1 MRDPQIEAVLIA
13 LRRVMRATDLHS
25 RELARSTG
33 LTAPQ
38 LLLLQNIDQLGKVGV
53 GELAQEMSLSQA
65 TVTSILDRL
74 EDRGYVQREKSAED
88 RRKVI
93 TALTHKGREAVK
105 DAPVPLQQRFVE
117 RFGKLASWEQHQL
130 IAALER
136 VATMMDAQDMDASP
150 VLDTGALDRQLS

>member
-1 MRDPQIEAVLIA
+1 MRDPQIEAVLVA

-25 RELARSTG
+25 RELVRTTG

-38 LLLLQNIDQLGKVGV
+38 LLLLQTIQQLGVVSV

-74 EDRGYVQREKSAED
+74 EDRGFVQRQKGAAD
-88 RRKVI
+88 KRKVF
-93 TALTHKGREAVK
+93 TSLTDKGVAASK
-105 DAPVPLQQRFVE
+105 DAPIPLQQRFVA

-130 IAALER
+130 IAALQR
-136 VATMMDAQDMDASP
+136 VAAMMDAEDIDASP
-150 VLDTGALDRQLS
+150 VLDTGVLDR

>member
-25 RELARSTG
+25 RELVRSMG

-38 LLLLQNIDQLGKVGV
+38 LLLLQKIAQLGQVGV

-74 EDRGYVQREKSAED
+74 EDRGYVQREKAATD
-88 RRKVI
+88 KRKVL
-93 TALTHKGREAVK
+93 TALTTKGVDAIK
-105 DAPVPLQQRFVE
+105 DAPVPLQQSFVDRF
-117 RFGKLASWEQHQL
+117 RKLASWEQHQL
-130 IAALER
+130 IASMER

-150 VLDTGALDRQLS
+150 VLDTGALDRQA

>member
-1 MRDPQIEAVLIA
+1 MRDPQIEAVLVA

-38 LLLLQNIDQLGKVGV
+38 LLLLQTIQQQGKVGV

-74 EDRGYVQREKSAED
+74 EDRGYVAREKGDAD
-88 RRKVI
+88 KRKVFTSL
-93 TALTHKGREAVK
+93 TAKGSEAIK
-105 DAPVPLQQRFVE
+105 DSPVPLQQRFVE

-130 IAALER
+130 IASLQR
-136 VATMMDAQDMDASP
+136 IATMMDAQDIDASP
-150 VLDTGALDRQLS
+150 VLDTGLLDR